1 MKSSIIWE
9 RSFAHW
15 HLSWS
20 LASSCWPYL
29 VARRADRLA
38 RQPLPEHG
46 WGRGNFLHLHSH
58 FQLCGPTHSMMPDG
72 VEVDLDELLEKA
84 NHMKRA
90 MGEARKVPQVN
101 PDCSVKKVNMEGVR
115 NVSMRF
121 SRYYR
126 VCLFLI
132 RHCKRVTNSQYST
145 RVPIWYTL
153 WGWGRH

>member
-1 MKSSIIWE
+1 
-9 RSFAHW
+9 
-15 HLSWS
+15 
-20 LASSCWPYL
+20 
-29 VARRADRLA
+29 
-38 RQPLPEHG
+38 
-46 WGRGNFLHLHSH
+46 
-58 FQLCGPTHSMMPDG
+58 MMPDG

-126 VCLFLI
+126 VYLFLI
-132 RHCKRVTNSQYST
+132 RHCKRVTNSTVQGSQYDIPYEDEVGT
-145 RVPIWYTL
+145 RQGVNMYISYQNVQQSL
-153 WGWGRH
+153 VQFLCIY

>member
-1 MKSSIIWE
+1 
-9 RSFAHW
+9 
-15 HLSWS
+15 
-20 LASSCWPYL
+20 
-29 VARRADRLA
+29 
-38 RQPLPEHG
+38 
-46 WGRGNFLHLHSH
+46 
-58 FQLCGPTHSMMPDG
+58 MMPDG

-132 RHCKRVTNSQYST
+132 RHCKRVTNSQYISYQNVQQSGAWCSFCVFINLCIFPQQLPMDCVKET
-145 RVPIWYTL
+145 AFCKQVKYLRVDCHGLREPKDNHPCIVTC
-153 WGWGRH
+153 GSSKKDERV